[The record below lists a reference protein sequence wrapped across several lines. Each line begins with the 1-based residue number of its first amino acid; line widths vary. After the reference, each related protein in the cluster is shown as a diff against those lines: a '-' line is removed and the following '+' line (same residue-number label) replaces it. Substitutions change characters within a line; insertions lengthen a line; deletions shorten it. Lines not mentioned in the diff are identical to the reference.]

1 MKAIRYHQIG
11 DPTVLR
17 WEDAETPV
25 AGPGEVLIAV
35 RAAGVNF
42 ADTERRRGLYDAAAP
57 LPRILG
63 SEAAG
68 VVHAVGPGVDAA
80 WVGRRVVALT
90 PASYA
95 EFTKANLDVVSALP
109 DNVSFETAAS
119 IPVQGLTA
127 YHLVHTAG
135 RVTKG
140 QWVLVHSAAG
150 GVGLLA
156 TQLVKALGGKVVGTV
171 STEAKAGQALEAG
184 ADAVLR
190 YDQVGSEVPRITE
203 GRGVDLVLDA
213 VGADTWRASLDSLA
227 PFGHLILYGSASGDV
242 PKLNVDAELM
252 PRSLKVSAY
261 WLRSPHPKE
270 LQQRAMASLLDEVAA
285 GRLRITIGLQL
296 PVTEAV
302 EAHRRLESR
311 ATVGKVVLTV

>member
-17 WEDAETPV
+17 WEDAETP
-25 AGPGEVLIAV
+25 APGAGEVLIAV

-68 VVHAVGPGVDAA
+68 VVHSVGPGVDAA
-80 WVGRRVVALT
+80 WVGRRVVAFT
-90 PASYA
+90 PACYA
-95 EFTKANLDVVSALP
+95 EFTKASLDVVFPLP
-109 DNVSFETAAS
+109 DNVSFEMAAS

-127 YHLVHTAG
+127 YHLVNTAG
-135 RVTKG
+135 RVAKG

-156 TQLVKALGGKVVGTV
+156 TQMVKALGGKVIGTV
-171 STEAKAGQALEAG
+171 STDAKAAQARDAG

-190 YDQVGSEVPRITE
+190 YDQVEGEVPRITE
-203 GRGVDLVLDA
+203 GHGVDLVLDA
-213 VGADTWRASLDSLA
+213 VGADTWRASLKSLA
-227 PFGHLILYGSASGDV
+227 PFGHLILYGSASGEV
-242 PKLNVDAELM
+242 PKLDVDAELM

-261 WLRSPHPKE
+261 WLRSPHPAE
-270 LQQRAMASLLDEVAA
+270 LQQRAMSSLLEDVAA

-296 PVTEAV
+296 PLTEAV